1 MKNLSMYF
9 KPILLAAI
17 CLVFLSCTNTGK
29 DKLPDPKIQAGI
41 AKVTG
46 QVIDY
51 HLKKGEEIPIIKL
64 YLTNPVTAEAVTF
77 ETLLKDDGSFSF
89 EVPVECNIAI
99 GGFYSPFFNNEGLY
113 AGLIPGEVTKIE
125 IAFDKAGKMKP
136 KIISSLDLTNDDLLN
151 YGKMMGNF
159 LDANDGDPIYKMT
172 PVEFSHYA
180 VEKMMVKRMKIAIND
195 SILSKKG
202 LNIISNECKLYYLK
216 GCLLTYSEFVS
227 RNYRN
232 FKAKGEP
239 ENFTPQVPDRS
250 YYALLKSFNLNDP
263 QYLYNFSYIEVLKS
277 ILINE
282 TLNIPAIK
290 DTPVSDWLKE
300 VKAIM
305 ADLIGSDTG
314 LFYDMLAANAYALQ
328 FNNELK
334 PLSDKQI
341 ANIKSYFK
349 NEEFTK
355 ILLKRNET
363 IIKLAKGKEV
373 FKTVVNKTPAV
384 PKEGL
389 MKAIVSKYKGKV
401 VLVDFWAT
409 WCQPCMNAM
418 KESSKVKNEMQSKD
432 VVFVYLTDVSS
443 PVKLWEMNINII
455 GGEQYYLTSEEMKYL
470 QKSLD
475 FNGIPTY
482 LFYDKKGELKNKIT
496 GYPGSIKMQ
505 KMIEGLL

>member
-1 MKNLSMYF
+1 MKNLSNYF
-9 KPILLAAI
+9 KPFLLVAI
-17 CLVFLSCTNTGK
+17 CLVVLSCTKTGN

-51 HLKKGEEIPIIKL
+51 HLNKGDEIPTISL
-64 YLTNPVTAEAVTF
+64 YVSNPVTAESVTY

-89 EVPVECNIAI
+89 EVPVQCNINI
-99 GGFYSPFFNNEGLY
+99 GSINSPFFNRIGFSV
-113 AGLIPGEVTKIE
+113 GLIPGEVTKIE
-125 IAFDKAGKMKP
+125 IAIDKTGQIKP
-136 KIISSLDLTNDDLLN
+136 KMVSSLDLTSDDILN

-159 LDANDGDPIYKMT
+159 LDANDHDPVYKMT

-202 LNIISNECKLYYLK
+202 LNFISNECKLYYLK
-216 GCLLTYSEFVS
+216 GCLLSYSEFVS

-239 ENFTPQVPDRS
+239 DNFTPQVPDRS

-263 QYLYNFSYIEVLKS
+263 QYLYNFSYVDVMKA
-277 ILINE
+277 ILSNE

-290 DTPVSDWLKE
+290 DMPVNDWLKE
-300 VKAIM
+300 VKTIM

-355 ILLKRNET
+355 ILLKRNEA
-363 IIKLAKGKEV
+363 IIKLAKEKEV

-432 VVFVYLTDVSS
+432 VVFVYLTDVTS
-443 PVKLWEMNINII
+443 PMKLWEMNINLI
-455 GGEQYYLTSEEMKYL
+455 GGEQYYLTAEEMKYI